1 MIPFA
6 RVLKYGNIL
15 PVKDIVKFDTTYGS
29 MYLLYST
36 GELYGLGRNTAYQ
49 MGNDTNT
56 MVTSWTLI
64 STNVSTFWISKDDD
78 DSPILFRK
86 KDGTWNI
93 AGRAYIFGDTS
104 TIYRTPT
111 NVDDK
116 LGVLSSGYDELYINS
131 QNIWYRK
138 DGRYFRMG
146 LNANLNLLG
155 TTSTT
160 PITSFTEYIL
170 PSDVKAIFPGYGGT
184 LVSYKDGSMKAI
196 GNNTTARYGLPAR
209 QPYTSL
215 TAITL
220 PEVLSVK
227 YMYNATFMST
237 VNGMYVCGNCRY
249 GQLGN
254 GITDI
259 NTYVTTPQKFTASNP
274 DSLDN
279 FNGFTVI
286 NYQGTVQYCGQN
298 YRSGNGSST
307 GFASSLTPA
316 PNILSTNFYV
326 NDSATYYIQNN
337 SLYAT
342 GIPGTYS
349 LLPGYSSTQLSFVK
363 LELP

>member
-6 RVLKYGNIL
+6 RMVQYGNA
-15 PVKDIVKFDTTYGS
+15 PQVKDIVKFDTTNGS

-36 GELYGLGRNTAYQ
+36 GELYGLGRNTTYQ
-49 MGNDTNT
+49 MGTGTNINVST
-56 MVTSWTLI
+56 WTLI
-64 STNVSTFWISKDDD
+64 STNVSTFWISKDG

-86 KDGTWNI
+86 KNGTWNI

-104 TIYRTPT
+104 TIYMTPT

-170 PSDVKAIFPGYGGT
+170 PSDVKAIFPGHAGT

-196 GNNTTARYGLPAR
+196 GNNNTARYGLPVTQA
-209 QPYTSL
+209 YTSL

-227 YMYNATFMST
+227 YREMATFIST
-237 VNGMYVCGNCRY
+237 VNGTYVCGNCRY

-259 NTYVTTPQKFTASNP
+259 NTYVTTPQQFTASNP
-274 DSLDN
+274 DSLEN
-279 FNGFTVI
+279 YSGFTVI
-286 NYQGTVQYCGQN
+286 NYQGSVQYCGHN
-298 YRSGNGSST
+298 GRSGNGLST
-307 GFASSLTPA
+307 GYASTLTPA
-316 PNILSTNFYV
+316 PNILSTDFYV
-326 NDSATYYIQNN
+326 NVSATYYIQNN

-342 GIPGTYS
+342 GSPGTYS

>member
-6 RVLKYGNIL
+6 RIVKYGNIL
-15 PVKDIVKFDTTYGS
+15 PVKDIVKFDTAYGS

-36 GELYGLGRNTAYQ
+36 GELYGLGRNAAYQ

-56 MVTSWTLI
+56 TVTSWTLI
-64 STNVSTFWISKDDD
+64 STNVSTFWISKDG

-93 AGRAYIFGDTS
+93 AGRAFIFGDTS

-146 LNANLNLLG
+146 LNYALNLLS
-155 TTSTT
+155 TSTT

-170 PSDVKAIFPGYGGT
+170 PSDVKAIFPGNRGT

-196 GNNTTARYGLPAR
+196 GGNETASYGLPAR
-209 QPYTSL
+209 QSYESL

-227 YMYNATFMST
+227 YRNEATFIST

-254 GITDI
+254 GVTDF

-274 DSLDN
+274 DSLEN
-279 FNGFTVI
+279 YSGFTVI
-286 NYQGTVQYCGQN
+286 NYQGSVQYCGTT
-298 YRSGNGSST
+298 YRSGNGFSMGVAST
-307 GFASSLTPA
+307 LTPA
-316 PNILSTNFYV
+316 PNILSTDFYV
-326 NDSATYYIQNN
+326 NESATYYIQNN

-342 GIPGTYS
+342 GTPGTYS